1 MAVIKDLLIFTKS
14 FFVEITG
21 VKLPKGEVYTINM
34 LLEANLQSHVKLI
47 EDICV
52 SASKEYGLQ
61 LAMDKMENEWKEMIF
76 DTKEYR
82 QTGTRILSSID
93 EIQML
98 LDDQIVKTQAMK
110 GF

>member
-1 MAVIKDLLIFTKS
+1 
-14 FFVEITG
+14 
-21 VKLPKGEVYTINM
+21 
-34 LLEANLQSHVKLI
+34 
-47 EDICV
+47 
-52 SASKEYGLQ
+52 
-61 LAMDKMENEWKEMIF
+61 MIF

-110 GF
+110 GEQEISQLTLTKIIVHL

>member
-1 MAVIKDLLIFTKS
+1 
-14 FFVEITG
+14 
-21 VKLPKGEVYTINM
+21 
-34 LLEANLQSHVKLI
+34 
-47 EDICV
+47 
-52 SASKEYGLQ
+52 
-61 LAMDKMENEWKEMIF
+61 MIF

-110 GF
+110 GNGFTPYSVLKGVVIHYL

>member
-1 MAVIKDLLIFTKS
+1 
-14 FFVEITG
+14 
-21 VKLPKGEVYTINM
+21 
-34 LLEANLQSHVKLI
+34 
-47 EDICV
+47 
-52 SASKEYGLQ
+52 
-61 LAMDKMENEWKEMIF
+61 MIF

-110 GF
+110 GNGFTPYIVLKGVENLLSVIFKLRLALYQTFLGADNGVGENLDFHARHFG

>member
-1 MAVIKDLLIFTKS
+1 MYTLSMMMEVNLHTQ
-14 FFVEITG
+14 
-21 VKLPKGEVYTINM
+21 VK
-34 LLEANLQSHVKLI
+34 HI

-61 LAMDKMENEWKEMIF
+61 IAMDKMEAEWNDMIF
-76 DTKEYR
+76 ETKEYR

-110 GF
+110 GDTH